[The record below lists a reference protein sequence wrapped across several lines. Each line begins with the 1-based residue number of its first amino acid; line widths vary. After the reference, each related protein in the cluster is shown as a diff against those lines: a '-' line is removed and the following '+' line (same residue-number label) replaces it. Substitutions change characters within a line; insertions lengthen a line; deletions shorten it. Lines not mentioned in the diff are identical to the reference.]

1 MDQAQDM
8 FSGFMAFVTSLLQMQ
23 HLWQLPVLLVALL
36 VGAGAAIAMGRG
48 QRQEGFDVER
58 SRRLRGIAFALVG
71 AVALMLFE
79 RFFGHGRPS
88 SLLHMALSLLLAL
101 AAARIGVYVLKYVLR
116 LSHRAMSLQSF
127 FVRTV
132 WLLFA
137 LHVTGLFEPLMDLL
151 QDMGLTIGNTY
162 ISLLQVLQ
170 ALVVVTVML
179 VLALW
184 LGGALERRLMNTEAL
199 DKHFRVVAVKLLRG
213 LLVFM
218 SVVIALPLVGI
229 DSTFLSVLGGALGVG
244 LGFALQKIASNYV
257 SGFII
262 LMDRSIR
269 MGDVITVDG
278 RQGTVIR
285 LEARCIALSATD
297 GTVFIVP
304 NETFMTQTIINH
316 TLAGGGVCRTLIL
329 EVAFGSNLEQVG
341 AILENAARQQPR
353 VLSEPPPSVALLRH
367 TGYGLEL
374 SLQFWIAD
382 PGVSDLGLRSNIL
395 HAVQQGLREA
405 QIAVPL
411 RDGVKATQV

>member
-1 MDQAQDM
+1 MDQPQDM
-8 FSGFMAFVTSLLQMQ
+8 ISGFAAFWGSLVEPQ
-23 HLWQLPVLLVALL
+23 HLWQLPVLLVGLL
-36 VGAGAAIAMGRG
+36 MGAGAAIMLGRA
-48 QRQEGFDVER
+48 QRPEGGDIER
-58 SRRLRGIAFALVG
+58 ARRLRGIAFALVS
-71 AVALMLFE
+71 AVALMLFG
-79 RFFGHGRPS
+79 RHFGHGRPS
-88 SLLHMALSLLLAL
+88 SLLHMAISLTLAL
-101 AAARIGVYVLKYVLR
+101 AAARIGVYVLKYVVG
-116 LSHRAMSLQSF
+116 LSRRIVTLQSF

-132 WLLFA
+132 WVLFA
-137 LHVTGLFEPLMDLL
+137 LHVTGLIDPLMDLL
-151 QDMGLTIGNTY
+151 QDIGLTVGNTY
-162 ISLLQVLQ
+162 ISLLQVVQ
-170 ALVVVTVML
+170 AVVVVTVML

-184 LGGALERRLMNTEAL
+184 LGGALEQRLMSTEAL

-213 LLVFM
+213 LLVFL

-316 TLAGGGVCRTLIL
+316 TLGGGGVCRMLPL
-329 EVAFGSNLEQVG
+329 EVAFGSDLGQVR
-341 AILENAARQQPR
+341 AIMEDAARQQPR
-353 VLSEPPPSVALLRH
+353 VLSDPPPSTALVRH
-367 TGYGLEL
+367 TGYGVEL

-382 PGVSDLGLRSNIL
+382 PGVSDLGLRSDIL
-395 HAVQQGLREA
+395 RAIHQGLHDA

-411 RDGVKATQV
+411 RDGVRATLL

>member
-1 MDQAQDM
+1 MDQAQDL
-8 FSGFMAFVTSLLQMQ
+8 FSGFAAFAASLLQAQ
-23 HLWQLPVLLVALL
+23 HLWQLPVLLVSLL
-36 VGAGAAIAMGRG
+36 VGSGAAIAMGRG
-48 QRQEGFDVER
+48 RHGQVMDAER
-58 SRRLRGIAFALVG
+58 ARRLRGIAFALVS
-71 AVALMLFE
+71 AVALMLFG
-79 RFFGHGRPS
+79 RYFGHGRPS
-88 SLLHMALSLLLAL
+88 SLLHMALSLTLAL
-101 AAARIGVYVLKYVLR
+101 AAARIGVYVLKYVVA
-116 LSHRAMSLQSF
+116 LSRRTVTLQAF

-132 WLLFA
+132 WVLFA
-137 LHVTGLFEPLMDLL
+137 LHVTGLLEPLMDLL

-162 ISLLQVLQ
+162 VSLLQVIQ
-170 ALVVVTVML
+170 AVVVITAML

-184 LGGALERRLMNTEAL
+184 LGGAMERRLMSADAL
-199 DKHFRVVAVKLLRG
+199 DRHFRVVAVKLLRG
-213 LLVFM
+213 LLVFV

-269 MGDVITVDG
+269 MGDVITVEG

-316 TLAGGGVCRTLIL
+316 TLGGGGVCRALTL
-329 EVAFGSNLEQVG
+329 EVAFGSDLERVR
-341 AILENAARQQPR
+341 AILEDAARQQPR
-353 VLSEPPPSVALLRH
+353 VLSEPAPSVALLRH
-367 TGYGLEL
+367 TGYGMEL

-382 PGVSDLGLRSNIL
+382 PGVSDLGLRSDML
-395 HAVQQGLREA
+395 HAIQKGLRGA
-405 QIAVPL
+405 QIALPL

>member
-1 MDQAQDM
+1 MDQAQEL
-8 FSGFMAFVTSLLQMQ
+8 FSGFTGFVTSLLQAQ
-23 HLWQLPVLLVALL
+23 HLWQLPVLLVSLL
-36 VGAGAAIAMGRG
+36 VGSGAAIAMGRG
-48 QRQEGFDVER
+48 RHQVGVDIER
-58 SRRLRGIAFALVG
+58 SRRLRGIAFALVS
-71 AVALMLFE
+71 AAALMLFG
-79 RFFGHGRPS
+79 RYFGHGRPS
-88 SLLHMALSLLLAL
+88 SLLHMALSLTLAL
-101 AAARIGVYVLKYVLR
+101 GAARTGVYVLKYVVG
-116 LSHRAMSLQSF
+116 LSRRTITLQAF

-132 WLLFA
+132 WVLFA
-137 LHVTGLFEPLMDLL
+137 LHVTGLLEPLMDLL
-151 QDMGLTIGNTY
+151 QDIGLTIGNTY

-170 ALVVVTVML
+170 AVVVVTVML

-184 LGGALERRLMNTEAL
+184 LGGAMERRLMRTDAL
-199 DKHFRVVAVKLLRG
+199 DKHFRVVVVKLLRG

-304 NETFMTQTIINH
+304 NETFMTQTITNH
-316 TLAGGGVCRTLIL
+316 TLGGGGVCRTLTL
-329 EVAFGSNLEQVG
+329 EVAFGSDLERVR
-341 AILENAARQQPR
+341 AILEDAARQQAR
-353 VLSEPPPSVALLRH
+353 VLVEPAPSVALLRH
-367 TGYGLEL
+367 TGYGVEL
-374 SLQFWIAD
+374 SLQFWIDD
-382 PGVSDLGLRSNIL
+382 PGVSDLGLRSDMLQAI
-395 HAVQQGLREA
+395 QRGLREA
-405 QIAVPL
+405 QIALPL

>member
-1 MDQAQDM
+1 MEQAQDM
-8 FSGFMAFVTSLLQMQ
+8 ASGFMAFVTSLLQAQ

-36 VGAGAAIAMGRG
+36 VGAGAAVAMGRG
-48 QRQEGFDVER
+48 RRPEGFDVER
-58 SRRLRGIAFALVG
+58 SRRLRGIAFALVS
-71 AVALMLFE
+71 AVALMLFG
-79 RFFGHGRPS
+79 RYFGHGRPS
-88 SLLHMALSLLLAL
+88 SLLHMALALTLAL
-101 AAARIGVYVLKYVLR
+101 AAARIGVYVLRYVVG
-116 LSHRAMSLQSF
+116 LSRRSMSLQSF

-132 WLLFA
+132 WVLFA
-137 LHVTGLFEPLMDLL
+137 LHVTGLLEPLMDLL
-151 QDMGLTIGNTY
+151 QDLGLTIGNTY

-184 LGGALERRLMNTEAL
+184 LGGALERRLMGAEAL
-199 DKHFRVVAVKLLRG
+199 DRHFRVVAVKLLRG

-285 LEARCIALSATD
+285 LEARCIAMSATD
-297 GTVFIVP
+297 GTTFIVP

-316 TLAGGGVCRTLIL
+316 SLGENGVCRTLTL
-329 EVAFGSNLEQVG
+329 EVAFGSNLEQAG
-341 AILENAARQQPR
+341 AILEAAARRQPR
-353 VLSEPPPSVALLRH
+353 VLSEPAPSVALLRH
-367 TGYGLEL
+367 TGYGVEL

-382 PGVSDLGLRSNIL
+382 PGVSDLGLRSDML
-395 HAVQQGLREA
+395 HAIQQGLREA
-405 QIAVPL
+405 GIAVPL
-411 RDGVKATQV
+411 RDGVKTTQV